1 MDVPG
6 DDRRSAWNRAPEI
19 VAAEQRILTYA
30 DALLTWL
37 RKEDFSADQKF
48 TESLDA
54 FFTHVS
60 QRNPGLMEISDGV
73 TSKWIL
79 EKLDPDANRFF
90 LDLLRS
96 AWELRC
102 WRQRHGEI
110 TLEERDRL

>member
-1 MDVPG
+1 M
-6 DDRRSAWNRAPEI
+6 SAWNRAPEI
-19 VAAEQRILTYA
+19 IAAERRILTYA
-30 DALLTWL
+30 DALLTWM
-37 RKEDFSADQKF
+37 RREDFSVDAKF

-54 FFTHVS
+54 FFTHTS
-60 QRNPGLMEISDGV
+60 QRNPGLSPINEGT

-102 WRQRHGEI
+102 WRQRSGEI